1 MLNGRYGRVQE
12 SYLRDLGVRG
22 DESKLYLTGT
32 TETFSNDIMFHI
44 KLSIK
49 ILIKMCHI

>member
-22 DESKLYLTGT
+22 DESKLYRA
-32 TETFSNDIMFHI
+32 
-44 KLSIK
+44 K
-49 ILIKMCHI
+49 IELQRHSSTCMILKFTVN

>member
-32 TETFSNDIMFHI
+32 TETCSNDIIFLLPI
-44 KLSIK
+44 N
-49 ILIKMCHI
+49 